1 MQLDYDGVTIS
12 YVLICDISF
21 IFWYTQNTMIE
32 IAIAFGQN
40 EIFELLLNDERVN
53 LDFQPNNVTLL
64 YNMNSLLEIKIVS
77 QGVPLAILSC
87 ISDYKTF
94 SYFYSRGFDVS
105 SRIPPD
111 NEVYQIIFILVKY

>member
-1 MQLDYDGVTIS
+1 
-12 YVLICDISF
+12 
-21 IFWYTQNTMIE
+21 MIE

-77 QGVPLAILSC
+77 
-87 ISDYKTF
+87 
-94 SYFYSRGFDVS
+94 
-105 SRIPPD
+105 
-111 NEVYQIIFILVKY
+111 